1 MKCINNTII
10 LDGIDKKIIRAL
22 MQNARTP
29 ILEIAKRI
37 GVSGAAIHQR
47 LRKLEDCG
55 LIQGSKV
62 IINSKL
68 LGFKTMA
75 FIGVYLDKAAENAS
89 VVRQLKK
96 IDEILECHYT
106 TGNWSILTKIH
117 CIDNEHLMQ
126 ILNKKIQTIKGV
138 ARTETYISLN
148 QQINRQIAI

>member
-1 MKCINNTII
+1 MKSINNTIE
-10 LDGIDKKIIRAL
+10 LDGIDKQIIRAL

-29 ILEIAKRI
+29 ILEISKRI

-47 LRKLEDCG
+47 LRKLENCG

-96 IDEILECHYT
+96 IDEIIECHYT
-106 TGNWSILTKIH
+106 TGNWSILTKIL

-138 ARTETYISLN
+138 ARTETYISLD